1 MNCTRRSFLK
11 GSLATI
17 FFSNFNVPL
26 YGSIKNPK
34 KNIVII
40 SLRGG
45 MDGLTAVPVNDS
57 LINRYRSDLILN
69 NKLKL
74 NSDFSLH
81 PKLKTLHSLW
91 SENLAAVVHA
101 TNIPYTERSHFD
113 GQNIMETGAL
123 KAYTE
128 KTGWLG
134 RGMKSAGLYGSSLAL
149 SLPMPLLLRGV
160 EKNNNYYPTW
170 MHLPKREVIERIT
183 RAYDGVEQDK
193 LQEVYNVIMNRPLT
207 MQGGDETLDSLS
219 KRTAQILKDPL
230 GPKVAVFDLEGFDTH
245 TAQGTDNGEHAD
257 NLQDV
262 DLIIKNLHAGM
273 GSDFDNTLILTLTE
287 FGRTVEQNGGNGT
300 EHGYG
305 SAILMAG
312 GLLKKSQVFTDWPG
326 LKKGD
331 LFQGRDLLSTIDSR
345 SIYASAMTAVFDVE
359 FDRLRNDVFWNE
371 DIKDVSSLL
380 FRV

>member
-230 GPKVAVFDLEGFDTH
+230 GPRVAVFDLEGFDTH

-331 LFQGRDLLSTIDSR
+331 LFQGRDLHSTIDSR

-359 FDRLRNDVFWNE
+359 FDRLRHDVFWNE

-380 FRV
+380 FRI

>member
-128 KTGWLG
+128 KLV
-134 RGMKSAGLYGSSLAL
+134 GL
-149 SLPMPLLLRGV
+149 
-160 EKNNNYYPTW
+160 E
-170 MHLPKREVIERIT
+170 
-183 RAYDGVEQDK
+183 
-193 LQEVYNVIMNRPLT
+193 
-207 MQGGDETLDSLS
+207 
-219 KRTAQILKDPL
+219 
-230 GPKVAVFDLEGFDTH
+230 EG
-245 TAQGTDNGEHAD
+245 
-257 NLQDV
+257 
-262 DLIIKNLHAGM
+262 
-273 GSDFDNTLILTLTE
+273 
-287 FGRTVEQNGGNGT
+287 
-300 EHGYG
+300 
-305 SAILMAG
+305 
-312 GLLKKSQVFTDWPG
+312 
-326 LKKGD
+326 
-331 LFQGRDLLSTIDSR
+331 
-345 SIYASAMTAVFDVE
+345 
-359 FDRLRNDVFWNE
+359 
-371 DIKDVSSLL
+371 
-380 FRV
+380 

>member
-26 YGSIKNPK
+26 YGSIKNHK

-134 RGMKSAGLYGSSLAL
+134 RGMKTAGLYGSSLAL

-245 TAQGTDNGEHAD
+245 TAQGTDHGEHAD

-331 LFQGRDLLSTIDSR
+331 LFQGRDLHSTIDSR
-345 SIYASAMTAVFDVE
+345 SVYASAMTAVFDVE
-359 FDRLRNDVFWNE
+359 FDHLRKDVFWNE

-380 FRV
+380 FRI

>member
-45 MDGLTAVPVNDS
+45 MDGLTAVPVNDT

-91 SENLAAVVHA
+91 SENLASVVHA

-160 EKNNNYYPTW
+160 EKNNNYFPTW

-219 KRTAQILKDPL
+219 KRTAEILKDPM

-262 DLIIKNLHAGM
+262 DLIIKNLHVGM

-331 LFQGRDLLSTIDSR
+331 LFQGRDLHSTIDSR

-359 FDRLRNDVFWNE
+359 FDRLRHDVFWNE

-380 FRV
+380 FRI

>member
-26 YGSIKNPK
+26 YGSIINPK

-45 MDGLTAVPVNDS
+45 MDGLTAVPVNDN
-57 LINRYRSDLILN
+57 LISHYRSDLILN
-69 NKLKL
+69 HKLKL
-74 NSDFSLH
+74 NPDFSLH
-81 PKLKTLHSLW
+81 PKLKTLHTLW

-101 TNIPYTERSHFD
+101 TNMPYTERSHFD

-245 TAQGTDNGEHAD
+245 TAQGTVNGEHAE

-312 GLLKKSQVFTDWPG
+312 GLLKKSQVFSDWPG
-326 LKKGD
+326 LKKGN
-331 LFQGRDLLSTIDSR
+331 LFQGRDLLSTIDAR
-345 SIYASAMTAVFDVE
+345 SVYASAMSTVFDVE
-359 FDRLRNDVFWNE
+359 FDRIKNDVFWNE
-371 DIKDVSSLL
+371 DIKDFSNLL

>member
-57 LINRYRSDLILN
+57 LINRYRSDLILD

-230 GPKVAVFDLEGFDTH
+230 GPKVSVFDLEGFDTH

-331 LFQGRDLLSTIDSR
+331 LFQGRDLHSTIDSR

-359 FDRLRNDVFWNE
+359 FDRLRHDVFWNE

-380 FRV
+380 FRI

>member
-359 FDRLRNDVFWNE
+359 FDRLRHDVFWNE

-380 FRV
+380 FRI

>member
-101 TNIPYTERSHFD
+101 TNIPYTDRSHFD

-134 RGMKSAGLYGSSLAL
+134 RGMKSAGIYGSSLAL

-331 LFQGRDLLSTIDSR
+331 LFQGRDLHSTIDSR
-345 SIYASAMTAVFDVE
+345 SIYASAMTAVFEVE

-380 FRV
+380 FRI